1 MYEVYI
7 YCNYKNPE
15 VSDIQIINF
24 LFLYKILKQKYY
36 KIIIFLMMY
45 DVLLSSPLRFLKY
58 KIYD

>member
-58 KIYD
+58 KVYD